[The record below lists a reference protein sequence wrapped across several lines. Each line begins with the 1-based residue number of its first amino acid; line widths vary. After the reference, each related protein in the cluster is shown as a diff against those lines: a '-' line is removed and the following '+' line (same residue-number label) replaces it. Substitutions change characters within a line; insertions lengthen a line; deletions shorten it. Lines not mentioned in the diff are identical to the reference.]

1 MLDELY
7 QLSESPTL
15 AQIQA
20 AMAARGIT
28 ASLMAASS
36 VKKKNFSEYLA
47 EVKRAREL
55 GALLTEGDGVD
66 RTDAA
71 AVMLAEQIT
80 DQILRAR
87 LEGREL
93 EAEEMEKM
101 VLNVSRLRAGD
112 QAAKKLKADLAL
124 RDEQIAKL
132 ARAKTEWE
140 EERAKIR
147 AAVATAAKKGGLTAD
162 SRKLIEDVMT
172 GAAV

>member
-20 AMAARGIT
+20 AMAKRGIT
-28 ASLMAASS
+28 ASHESARS
-36 VKKKNFSEYLA
+36 VKKKNFAEYLA

-55 GALLTEGDGVD
+55 GQLLTEGDAGEN

-93 EAEEMEKM
+93 EADEMEKM

-112 QAAKKLKADLAL
+112 QAAKKLKSDLAL
-124 RDEQIAKL
+124 SAERITKL
-132 ARAKTEWE
+132 VAEREERAEKNARAK
-140 EERAKIR
+140 
-147 AAVATAAKKGGLTAD
+147 AALDGLKSKGGLTAETLK
-162 SRKLIEDVMT
+162 RIEE
-172 GAAV
+172 AAGLL